1 MRTGLAYT
9 SARILLFIVALV
21 LLYLAGARGILLLA
35 LAIAVSALASYV
47 LLSKQRDVM
56 AGALQR
62 KMSRVTNKATEFRSR
77 LEEGASSEDED
88 APAAGSEPAPGPAGS
103 EPGPAE
109 PEPVAGSEPAPKDQ
123 QVR

>member
-9 SARILLFIVALV
+9 SARILLLVIALV
-21 LLYLAGARGILLLA
+21 LLYLAGARGFLLLA
-35 LAIAVSALASYV
+35 LAAVVSMLASYV

-62 KMSRVTNKATEFRSR
+62 KMSRVTGKAAEFRSR

-88 APAAGSEPAPGPAGS
+88 APAEDKDAPAAGDISEMS
-103 EPGPAE
+103 
-109 PEPVAGSEPAPKDQ
+109 DT
-123 QVR
+123 